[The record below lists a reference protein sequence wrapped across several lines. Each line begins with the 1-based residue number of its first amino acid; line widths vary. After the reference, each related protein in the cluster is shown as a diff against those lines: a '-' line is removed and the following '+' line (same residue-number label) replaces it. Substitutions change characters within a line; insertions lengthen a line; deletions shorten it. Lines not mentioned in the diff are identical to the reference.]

1 MPFGS
6 GHLDGGR
13 WGGERGCVVKR
24 LVWVAVLA
32 FSGCIGIDLLNE
44 GERSRVAAFDF
55 YWQELAGAYP
65 FFGKDH
71 VDWHEVRRQYR
82 AATPFAERPHEFHHL
97 ITGML
102 SELRDPHVS
111 YKATEEQWAENGV
124 APTSLLDQH
133 GFELMLI
140 EGRLHVIGWP
150 GGESP
155 ELPQGLPHSARFP
168 ELWRVAGF
176 HVVTSLVSNL
186 MLGPP
191 NSPVELQLRWN
202 DDLVTRHVVH
212 RPQPGT
218 KIQGG
223 LLRRI
228 TPGGSGAG
236 SYDDGRSF
244 AYISLNTLSQE
255 LPVDTVD
262 LWLDAAR
269 EKDGLVLDLRS
280 NLGGNMGVAQRLLGR
295 FVKKPAEFV
304 FAVPDESTTAGLFTF
319 ELFVRLSIQPRGKRY
334 DKPIVVLTSSL
345 TASMAE
351 HMARILQR
359 ECGAIVIGERT
370 AGAEAGIER
379 ARGPNGGLLKYGQT
393 RIVDRTGVGLQA
405 EGVVPDISIRIRV
418 RDVAAFGPN
427 RAATDW
433 EERMFEAATRTIKNL
448 AAR

>member
-1 MPFGS
+1 
-6 GHLDGGR
+6 
-13 WGGERGCVVKR
+13 
-24 LVWVAVLA
+24 
-32 FSGCIGIDLLNE
+32 
-44 GERSRVAAFDF
+44 
-55 YWQELAGAYP
+55 
-65 FFGKDH
+65 
-71 VDWHEVRRQYR
+71 
-82 AATPFAERPHEFHHL
+82 
-97 ITGML
+97 
-102 SELRDPHVS
+102 
-111 YKATEEQWAENGV
+111 
-124 APTSLLDQH
+124 
-133 GFELMLI
+133 
-140 EGRLHVIGWP
+140 
-150 GGESP
+150 
-155 ELPQGLPHSARFP
+155 
-168 ELWRVAGF
+168 
-176 HVVTSLVSNL
+176 
-186 MLGPP
+186 
-191 NSPVELQLRWN
+191 
-202 DDLVTRHVVH
+202 
-212 RPQPGT
+212 
-218 KIQGG
+218 
-223 LLRRI
+223 
-228 TPGGSGAG
+228 
-236 SYDDGRSF
+236 
-244 AYISLNTLSQE
+244 
-255 LPVDTVD
+255 
-262 LWLDAAR
+262 
-269 EKDGLVLDLRS
+269 
-280 NLGGNMGVAQRLLGR
+280 MGVAQRLLGR